1 MGKCLKAGNHEEFH
15 PAVDIQNT
23 LRMMITYRSC
33 PKCVRFTYSEMMAEI
48 MMISDVSDK
57 HLIII
62 FSTYLLL
69 EEYTITKK

>member
-1 MGKCLKAGNHEEFH
+1 
-15 PAVDIQNT
+15 
-23 LRMMITYRSC
+23 
-33 PKCVRFTYSEMMAEI
+33 MMAE

-69 EEYTITKK
+69 EEYTFFKKEKTNLLSGTDST